1 MATIRRRGDT
11 WQVQVRRRGAGAV
24 SKSFKTRTDAM
35 AWARKAERE
44 ADLGELP
51 ERRESQQTLG
61 DLLKRYVAEVTTA
74 KKGCDPET
82 RRITRLLKDDISKHK
97 LSDLKAE
104 QVTAFRQRRLVA
116 GQGAAR
122 HDLIIIRHAISI
134 AMKEWGLPLRSN
146 PCSEIR
152 LPPPSKART
161 RRLSYEEFEHL
172 LHAADKCIVR
182 WMRPLIEF
190 ATETAMRR
198 SELLR
203 LRWCDIE
210 AETGLARLDDTKN
223 GEPREVPLSN
233 RAFEILANLP
243 RTHERI
249 FPITDNSV
257 RLAWPRLTRRAG
269 IIDFHF
275 HDLRHEAISRFI
287 ELGLS
292 VPEVALISGHKT
304 PAMLFRYT
312 HLKAETVAEKLRLQ
326 K

>member
-1 MATIRRRGDT
+1 MATIRKRGDT
-11 WQVQVRRRGAGAV
+11 WQVQIRRRSGTAV
-24 SKSFKTRTDAM
+24 SRSFKSRTDAL
-35 AWARKAERE
+35 AWSRKAERDL
-44 ADLGELP
+44 DLGELP
-51 ERRESQQTLG
+51 ERLENRQTLA
-61 DLLKRYVAEVTTA
+61 DLLNRYLAEITPA
-74 KKGCDPET
+74 KKGRDAET
-82 RRITRLLKDDISKHK
+82 RRIIRLLKDDISKQT
-97 LSDLKAE
+97 LANLKPQQLA
-104 QVTAFRQRRLVA
+104 TFRQHRLMA

-146 PCSEIR
+146 PCAEIR

-161 RRLSYEEFEHL
+161 RRLTCAEFQQL
-172 LHAADKCIVR
+172 LQAADKCIVR

-203 LRWCDIE
+203 LRWCDID
-210 AETGLARLDDTKN
+210 AKIGLARLDDTKN

-233 RAFEILANLP
+233 HASEILANLP
-243 RTHERI
+243 QTDERI

-257 RLAWPRLTRRAG
+257 RLGWPRLTRRAG
-269 IIDFHF
+269 IADFNF
-275 HDLRHEAISRFI
+275 HDLRHEAISRFF
-287 ELGLS
+287 ERGLS

-304 PAMLFRYT
+304 PAILFRYT
-312 HLKAETVAEKLRLQ
+312 HLKAEAVAEKLRLQ